1 METLI
6 ETLFLENKLLHKEE
20 KIRSLEQLRKLLKN
34 KFSLDACRLIAE
46 MNNNMMTI
54 PHNISIKDILNDFEE
69 FNNPADA
76 WTVLTYRYRDIFGG
90 DSHCLL
96 KKYWFHKRADTEHRG
111 FLYDQYY
118 TDLMMYMNGLF
129 EEQDNGM
136 YLEYVKPK
144 NSIYTNYKV
153 LFCKNLDCYGKYE
166 GNYEYLKQ

>member
-1 METLI
+1 MKENYII
-6 ETLFLENKLLHKEE
+6 ENS
-20 KIRSLEQLRKLLKN
+20 KILYKGNFIYFVSDIQKILKN
-34 KFSLDACRLIAE
+34 KFSLDACRLISE
-46 MNNNMMTI
+46 MYQNMNDNPI
-54 PHNISIKDILNDFEE
+54 ELSIKDIQKDFEE

-96 KKYWFHKRADTEHRG
+96 KKYWFYKKANTEHRG

-118 TDLMMYMNGLF
+118 CDLMFYMNRIF
-129 EEQDNGM
+129 EEQNNGM

-153 LFCKNLDCYGKYE
+153 LFCKNLNQYGKYE
-166 GNYEYLKQ
+166 GNYEYLQQR